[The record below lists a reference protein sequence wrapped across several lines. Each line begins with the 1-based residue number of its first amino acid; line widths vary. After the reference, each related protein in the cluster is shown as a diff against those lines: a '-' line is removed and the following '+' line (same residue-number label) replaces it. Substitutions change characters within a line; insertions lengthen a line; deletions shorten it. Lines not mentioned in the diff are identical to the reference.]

1 MELNY
6 YEVFKVVLFKCK
18 WVDIRI
24 EREYK
29 MDVYGYYMVNF
40 LRFLFIGDEEV
51 EL

>member
-18 WVDIRI
+18 WADTRT

-29 MDVYGYYMVNF
+29 MDAYGHHMVNF
-40 LRFLFIGDEEV
+40 LRFLPIGDEEV
-51 EL
+51 EP